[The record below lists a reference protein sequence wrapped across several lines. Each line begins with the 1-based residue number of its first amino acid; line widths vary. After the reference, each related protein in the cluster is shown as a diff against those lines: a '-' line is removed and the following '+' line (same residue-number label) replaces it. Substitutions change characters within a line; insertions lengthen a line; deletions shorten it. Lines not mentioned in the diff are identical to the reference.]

1 MSFLECLARVEN
13 MILLTLYFSQLN
25 FYPRKTFLEKSHLL
39 LECVLRRQEMKE
51 GRANKKMG

>member
-1 MSFLECLARVEN
+1 

-39 LECVLRRQEMKE
+39 LEYFKKGQDMKE
-51 GRANKKMG
+51 MRVHKKVGSGLAVGYNNI